1 MCELQP
7 INTGLIMSTL
17 YSTIKVGFAFC
28 VTAALFGC
36 MEKPVTEVTL
46 PSKSV
51 QATKTTKPGAAIK
64 LVSNSLISITANEL
78 VHTEVV
84 LEAMESGGEL
94 IIDFSSSQGL
104 SLENISSPQ
113 TIKFD
118 GSAPV
123 KIPVSLI
130 ATTNGRY
137 YLNMHISLNNADTIS
152 VRNLAVI
159 VQVGPLVEKAVKL
172 QKTAD
177 ENIIALPAQETISSQ

>member
-1 MCELQP
+1 
-7 INTGLIMSTL
+7 MSTL
-17 YSTIKVGFAFC
+17 YSTIKFGFAFC

-84 LEAMESGGEL
+84 LEAMGSGGEL
-94 IIDFSSSQGL
+94 ITEFSTSQGL
-104 SLENISSPQ
+104 NLENTSTPQ
-113 TIKFD
+113 AIKFD
-118 GSAPV
+118 SSAPI
-123 KIPVSLI
+123 KIPVSLV
-130 ATTNGRY
+130 ATANGRY
-137 YLNMHISLNNADTIS
+137 YLNMHISLNNVDAIS

-159 VQVGPLVEKAVKL
+159 VQVGPLAEKAVKL
-172 QKTAD
+172 QKTAG
-177 ENIIALPAQETISSQ
+177 ENIVVLPAQETISSQ

>member
-1 MCELQP
+1 
-7 INTGLIMSTL
+7 MSTL
-17 YSTIKVGFAFC
+17 YSATKSVL
-28 VTAALFGC
+28 ALFVTVALLGC
-36 MEKPVTEVTL
+36 MEKPVTEATM

-94 IIDFSSSQGL
+94 IIDFATSQGL
-104 SLENISSPQ
+104 SLKSISTPQ
-113 TIKFD
+113 TIKFA

-137 YLNMHISLNNADTIS
+137 YLNMHISLNNADVIS

-159 VQVGPLVEKAVKL
+159 VQVGPLVEKAVQL
-172 QKTAD
+172 QKTTG
-177 ENIIALPAQETISSQ
+177 ENIILLPAQETISSQ